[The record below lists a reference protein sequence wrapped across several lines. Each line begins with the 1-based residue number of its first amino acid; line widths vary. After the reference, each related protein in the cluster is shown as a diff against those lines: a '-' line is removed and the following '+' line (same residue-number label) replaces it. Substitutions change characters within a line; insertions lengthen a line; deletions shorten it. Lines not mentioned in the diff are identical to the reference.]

1 MKHAFPVLALLSALA
16 INGCHRQDVPAHPSK
31 ADTLLKTP
39 QDSVAAPVSSLPTPD
54 AAIGAAAPPPAPQKT
69 DSASGPS
76 QASADQMTKQ
86 QEASAMPLAGQANN
100 HSTPAAMAPA
110 HSTDLPS
117 QPPK

>member
-1 MKHAFPVLALLSALA
+1 MKHALPVLTLLIAFA
-16 INGCHRQDVPAHPSK
+16 ANGCHRQDVPAQPSK
-31 ADTLLKTP
+31 ADALLKTP
-39 QDSVAAPVSSLPTPD
+39 QDSVAAPASSLPTPD
-54 AAIGAAAPPPAPQKT
+54 AAMAPAAPPPAPQKT

-110 HSTDLPS
+110 RSADLS
-117 QPPK
+117 SKPPR